1 MQAFIRFVD
10 KMNLVLGNGAA
21 PLTLVITFLVLL
33 EVTARYLFNQPTTW
47 ANEVNQYLLCALVMF
62 GGGYTL
68 SKYGHTK
75 VDILHVW
82 FSRKGQALVEIL
94 IGICVL
100 IITGPIIWYGTLL
113 TFEAIETGQTSVSA
127 AELLLWPSMAT
138 VPLGALFLGLQ
149 GLSNALH
156 AVMVLAS
163 PDSIPEKGGRS

>member
-1 MQAFIRFVD
+1 MQGFIRFVD

-21 PLTLVITFLVLL
+21 PLTLVITVIVLL

-94 IGICVL
+94 IGLCVL
-100 IITGPIIWYGTLL
+100 AIAGPIIWYGGLL
-113 TFEAIETGQTSVSA
+113 TLEALQTGQTSVSA
-127 AELLLWPSMAT
+127 AELPLWPSMAT

-149 GLSNALH
+149 GISNSLH
-156 AVMVLAS
+156 AVHFLTS
-163 PDSIPEKGGRS
+163 PDSNEEKGGPS

>member
-1 MQAFIRFVD
+1 MQRFIRFVD
-10 KMNLVLGNGAA
+10 KMNLVLGNGVA
-21 PLTLVITFLVLL
+21 PLTLVITIIVLL
-33 EVTARYLFNQPTTW
+33 EVTARYLFNRPTTW

-82 FSRKGQALVEIL
+82 FSKRGQALVEIL
-94 IGICVL
+94 IGLCVL
-100 IITGPIIWYGTLL
+100 TIASPIIWYGTIL
-113 TFEAIETGQTSVSA
+113 TFEAIQTGQTSVSA
-127 AELLLWPSMAT
+127 AELPLWPSMAT

-156 AVMVLAS
+156 ALLFLACPNPVS
-163 PDSIPEKGGRS
+163 EKGGPS

>member
-1 MQAFIRFVD
+1 MQGFIRFVD
-10 KMNLVLGNGAA
+10 KTNLVLGNGVA
-21 PLTLVITFLVLL
+21 PLTLIITIIVLL
-33 EVTARYLFNQPTTW
+33 EVTARYLFNSPTTW

-82 FSRKGQALVEIL
+82 FSKRVQALVEIL
-94 IGICVL
+94 IGLCVL
-100 IITGPIIWYGTLL
+100 AIAGPIIWYGGLL
-113 TFEAIETGQTSVSA
+113 TLEALHTGQTSVSA
-127 AELLLWPSMAT
+127 AELPLWPSMAT

-156 AVMVLAS
+156 AVRFLTS
-163 PDSIPEKGGRS
+163 PESNAEKGGPL

>member
-1 MQAFIRFVD
+1 MQGFIRFVD

-21 PLTLVITFLVLL
+21 PLTLVITVIVLL

-94 IGICVL
+94 IGLCVL
-100 IITGPIIWYGTLL
+100 AIAGPIIWYGGLL
-113 TFEAIETGQTSVSA
+113 TLEALQTGQTSVSA
-127 AELLLWPSMAT
+127 AELPLWPSMAT

-149 GLSNALH
+149 GVSNALH
-156 AVMVLAS
+156 AVLFLVS
-163 PDSIPEKGGRS
+163 PDSIVEKGGPS

>member
-1 MQAFIRFVD
+1 MQGFIRFVD
-10 KMNLVLGNGAA
+10 KTNLVLGNGVA
-21 PLTLVITFLVLL
+21 PLTLIITIIVLL
-33 EVTARYLFNQPTTW
+33 EVTARYLFNSPTTW
-47 ANEVNQYLLCALVMF
+47 ANEINQYLLCALVMF

-94 IGICVL
+94 IGLCVL
-100 IITGPIIWYGTLL
+100 AIAGPIIWYGGLL
-113 TFEAIETGQTSVSA
+113 TLEALHTGQTSVSA
-127 AELLLWPSMAT
+127 AELPLWPSMAT

-156 AVMVLAS
+156 AVLFLTS
-163 PDSIPEKGGRS
+163 PDATTEKGGAS